1 MHRVITRCRA
11 ENMSHKILIIEDE
24 FAIREMLTF
33 VIEQAGYKAVAAESY
48 NEAQQYLLEETPAL
62 ILLDWMLPEM
72 SGIQIAK
79 KLKQSDNFKNIPI
92 IMLTARSEEDDKI
105 QGLDVGADDYITK
118 PFSPKE
124 LVARLKAVLRRTQ
137 PTATDDPIE
146 IIGLRLDPSSHR
158 VTLEGG
164 DLHLGPMEFKLLH
177 FFMTHQERV
186 YSRDQLLDNVWGTN
200 TYVEDRTVDVH
211 IRRLRKA
218 LQTHDKL
225 IQTVRGSGYRFST
238 RID

>member
-1 MHRVITRCRA
+1 
-11 ENMSHKILIIEDE
+11 MSHKVLIIEDE
-24 FAIREMLTF
+24 FAIREMLSF
-33 VIEQAGYKAVAAESY
+33 VIEQNGYKAISVSSY
-48 NEAQQYLLEETPAL
+48 TEAKPYLMDEPPAL
-62 ILLDWMLPEM
+62 ILLDWMLPDM

-79 KLKQSDNFKNIPI
+79 KLKQSDNYKNIPI
-92 IMLTARSEEDDKI
+92 IMITARGEEDDKI

-124 LVARLKAVLRRTQ
+124 LVARVKAVLRRTQ

-146 IIGLRLDPSSHR
+146 IIGLRLDPMSHR
-158 VTLEGG
+158 VTLEGS

-218 LQTHDKL
+218 LITHDKL